1 MEKHLKYRGSWICQ
15 QKMCTGCNVRKRPQ
29 EGPPYVSEII
39 YCLVE
44 GGFGKKMCTL
54 HTQAVTHLR
63 VTCGN
68 APRGGL
74 VQVQVP
80 PATGKEKV

>member
-1 MEKHLKYRGSWICQ
+1 MTCGNAPGPGGSPLCIRNNLLASW
-15 QKMCTGCNVRKRPQ
+15 
-29 EGPPYVSEII
+29 
-39 YCLVE
+39 LVE
-44 GGFGKKMCTL
+44 VGFGKKMCTV
-54 HTQAVTHLR
+54 HTVHTAQAVTHLR